1 MEETTQMITRP
12 LETIEGE
19 ILFYKQQTAIGI
31 MEIGKRLIEA
41 KAQMKHGEWGVWLEE
56 KVEFTQSTANKFMK
70 CASEFSN
77 SESVRNLGSKKLFL
91 LLSLPLDEREEFI
104 SAHHEVNGET
114 KTVED
119 MTTRELQ
126 QAIKEKK
133 EAEKKAQE
141 AENKA
146 KQLEQQ
152 LEEEKTKPKEKEIV
166 TKTVEVDK
174 TDPLLKIELDNAKK
188 IQKELLDEYSN
199 FKTRSRIENERLKG
213 ELQLEKEM
221 SEATKKRIEFLES
234 KEKEY
239 GDLQK
244 GIYLLTKE
252 KDSISRQV
260 SSGTELSG
268 LIFNIQSFINEYLAP
283 ISYSRALR
291 ETHDC
296 DVVQENLIEI
306 IEVVEE
312 WCREMRTH
320 LINKDTSDDTILIEG
335 EVIE

>member
-1 MEETTQMITRP
+1 MNKETQMITRP

-31 MEIGKRLIEA
+31 IEIGKRLIEA
-41 KAQMKHGEWGVWLEE
+41 KAQLKEEYPGTWEKWLKE
-56 KVEFTQSTANKFMK
+56 KVD
-70 CASEFSN
+70 FSN
-77 SESVRNLGSKKLFL
+77 TSAKRFMRVAREFENRPTLVDLGQSKLFAL
-91 LLSLPLDEREEFI
+91 LDVPIEEREEFV
-104 SAHHEVNGET
+104 ATPHEVNGEM
-114 KTVED
+114 KTVEE
-119 MTTRELQ
+119 MSARELQ
-126 QAIKEKK
+126 KAIKEKK

-152 LEEEKTKPKEKEIV
+152 LQEEKTKPKEKEIV
-166 TKTVEVDK
+166 TK

-239 GDLQK
+239 DDLQK
-244 GIYLLTKE
+244 GIYLLTQE

-268 LIFNIQSFINEYLAP
+268 LAIKIKGFIDKELAP

-306 IEVVEE
+306 IEVVED
-312 WCREMRTH
+312 WCREMRTY
-320 LINKDTSDDTILIEG
+320 LINKNTNDETIIIEG